1 MTTLS
6 LLGVRI
12 EGLMYVSVKVLLTLE
27 GKPEE
32 YVKVKLESI
41 TFISVPYFLPRLQA
55 WVRNSDRPRNQSLF
69 LFLF

>member
-12 EGLMYVSVKVLLTLE
+12 EGLMHVSVKVLLTLE

-41 TFISVPYFLPRLQA
+41 TFISVPYFSPRLQT
-55 WVRNSDRPRNQSLF
+55 
-69 LFLF
+69 